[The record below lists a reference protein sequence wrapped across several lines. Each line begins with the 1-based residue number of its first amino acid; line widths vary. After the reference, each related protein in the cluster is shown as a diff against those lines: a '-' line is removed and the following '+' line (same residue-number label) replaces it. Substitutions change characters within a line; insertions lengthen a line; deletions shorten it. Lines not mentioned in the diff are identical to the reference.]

1 MYLEDKIDKLFE
13 MHPTSFTSQGKKLLE
28 TLAKIEK
35 KISYKTFSYKM
46 LLSDRRFHEFDFFQK
61 YGTLYI
67 LLEDLVTRKMTL
79 NNANADQISFII
91 DLMHGYDESKLLDI
105 EAVKNEFFYNTV
117 LIKNKKMFLILK
129 KSKERD
135 KKFLS
140 IQI

>member
-1 MYLEDKIDKLFE
+1 
-13 MHPTSFTSQGKKLLE
+13 MHPKSFTSQGKKLLE

-117 LIKNKKMFLILK
+117 LTKNKKMFLILK
-129 KSKERD
+129 KSREG
-135 KKFLS
+135 
-140 IQI
+140 